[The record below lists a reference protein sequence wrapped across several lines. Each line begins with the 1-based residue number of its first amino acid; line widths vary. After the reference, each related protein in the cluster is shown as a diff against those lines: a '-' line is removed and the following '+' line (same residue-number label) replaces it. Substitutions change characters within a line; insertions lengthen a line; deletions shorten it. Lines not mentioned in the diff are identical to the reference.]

1 MLNRRFTLRE
11 SILLVICAIIGL
23 GIFYY
28 EVVYKNINNSLQSYS
43 VENLENEVMIYQA
56 QIAKKKSME
65 DYINSHRGE
74 TLGEIALYNNLANEI
89 SEVGRILNDVSDLS
103 IAWGQPTLIDTTVRR
118 EANISFTTAGYSK
131 AKSLIAALNRN
142 AYRSLIS
149 DMSMSTDR
157 DYNLT
162 ENSVIKVNVRM
173 TFFERVDETT
183 NLEGLT
189 IIQSQ

>member
-11 SILLVICAIIGL
+11 TILLVICAIVGL

-28 EVVYKNINNSLQSYS
+28 EVVYKNIENSLQSYS
-43 VENLENEVMIYQA
+43 VENLESEAMIYQA
-56 QIAKKKSME
+56 QLARKKSME

-74 TLGEIALYNNLANEI
+74 NLGEIALYNNLANEI
-89 SEVGRILNDVSDLS
+89 SELGRILKDVDGLS
-103 IAWGQPTLIDTTVRR
+103 ISWGQPTLIDTTVRR
-118 EANISFTTAGYSK
+118 EANISFTTVGYSK
-131 AKSLIAALNRN
+131 IKSLIASLNRN

-149 DMSMSTDR
+149 DLSISADR
-157 DYNLT
+157 KYLLNEDD
-162 ENSVIKVNVRM
+162 EIKVNVRM

-189 IIQSQ
+189 IIKS

>member
-1 MLNRRFTLRE
+1 MLNRRFSLRE
-11 SILLVICAIIGL
+11 SILLLICAIIGL

-28 EVVYKNINNSLQSYS
+28 EVVYKNIENSLQSYS

-56 QIAKKKSME
+56 QLSKKKSME

-74 TLGEIALYNNLANEI
+74 NLGEIALYNNLAREI
-89 SEVGRILNDVSDLS
+89 SEVGRILDGVDGLS
-103 IAWGQPTLIDTTVRR
+103 ISWGQPTLIDTTVRR
-118 EANISFTTAGYSK
+118 DANISFTTVGYSK
-131 AKSLIAALNRN
+131 VKSLISSLNRN

-149 DMSMSTDR
+149 DLSLSTDR
-157 DYNLT
+157 DATLN
-162 ENSVIKVNVRM
+162 EDSEIKVNVRM

-189 IIQSQ
+189 IITSN